1 MTNGEKY
8 RDEIK
13 KQLLN
18 TTGDCFC
25 KDFIR
30 PKILNKKSCENL
42 ECERCFLLQAL
53 WLMEEYKEPGVDW
66 SKVPVDTKIF
76 VKDYE
81 SDHWLARCFAKYADG
96 RVFAFTGGKTSFT
109 SAENDISGWKFAK
122 LAEVEDEKP

>member
-13 KQLLN
+13 EQLLN
-18 TTGDCFC
+18 NNSGSFC
-25 KDFIR
+25 DDFIK
-30 PKILNKKSCENL
+30 PKILKRSCCGISCSKCCL
-42 ECERCFLLQAL
+42 IQAL
-53 WLMEEYKEPGVDW
+53 WLIEEYKEPVVDW
-66 SKVPVDTKIF
+66 SKVPVDTNIF

-81 SDHWLARCFAKYADG
+81 DDHWLARCFAKYADG

-109 SAENDISGWKFAK
+109 SAENDISDWKFAK

>member
-53 WLMEEYKEPGVDW
+53 WLNEEYKEPGVDW
-66 SKVPVDTKIF
+66 SKVPVDTKII
-76 VKDYE
+76 VGRSKKTM
-81 SDHWLARCFAKYADG
+81 SIARHFAKYEDGKIFAFADG
-96 RVFAFTGGKTSFT
+96 ETSFT
-109 SAENDISGWKFAK
+109 STYGDVTYWEFAK